1 MSTRGGAS
9 PSPMFQAVWSLLAF
23 FSGGLMYKGMASM
36 WLPLPSDKAAPLCG
50 SSSLMPLCVASVVV
64 FFTGAYAGA
73 SVVRWTDRAK
83 ACDRR
88 VPDLV
93 HDQAHDA
100 KAAEGC
106 DRPSLTKN
114 KAGAGRCITTVHKIT
129 QSQCTYKRKWS
140 KPEFRVLAEESH
152 GGWTAE
158 VVQIPHGFSE
168 D

>member
-1 MSTRGGAS
+1 
-9 PSPMFQAVWSLLAF
+9 
-23 FSGGLMYKGMASM
+23 MYKGMASM

-50 SSSLMPLCVASVVV
+50 SSLMPFCVASVVV
-64 FFTGAYAGA
+64 FFTGTYAGA
-73 SVVRWTDRAK
+73 SMVRWTDRAK

-114 KAGAGRCITTVHKIT
+114 KAGAGRCITVHKST
-129 QSQCTYKRKWS
+129 QSQCTYKWKWS
-140 KPEFRVLAEESH
+140 KPEFRVLAEVSQ
-152 GGWTAE
+152 GGWTE